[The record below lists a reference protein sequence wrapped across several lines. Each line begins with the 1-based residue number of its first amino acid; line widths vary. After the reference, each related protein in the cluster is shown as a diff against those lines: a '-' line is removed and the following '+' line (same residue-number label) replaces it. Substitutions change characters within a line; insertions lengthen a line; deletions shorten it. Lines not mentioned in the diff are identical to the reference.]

1 AEITRK
7 DQFLFIQVQGQPII
21 QLLPQTETQ
30 FFIQEVGATLVFITN
45 EKGEFTE
52 VVLHQSGKDIPL
64 SRVK

>member
-1 AEITRK
+1 
-7 DQFLFIQVQGQPII
+7 VQGQPII

-30 FFIQEVGATLVFITN
+30 FFIQEVGATLTFITN

-52 VVLHQSGKDIPL
+52 AVLYQSGKDIPL